1 MKTRSE
7 EISDEELVRQIQR
20 DPSRAAAKVD
30 ELLGRHYPWVF
41 RMCLA
46 ELRDTA
52 LAVDCTQEVMLA
64 VARGLASFRIESRF
78 STWVFTILR
87 RTARRMSRREVRRSQ
102 RVMTESSLGES
113 SADTTAIELAAD
125 GGPSADLRLVQD
137 EERQILTGMISE
149 LPERQRHAVTLHYFE
164 GLSVEEA
171 AHRLGCSPSSVK
183 THLSRARQAL
193 KTKLEQADE
202 SR

>member
-1 MKTRSE
+1 
-7 EISDEELVRQIQR
+7 
-20 DPSRAAAKVD
+20 
-30 ELLGRHYPWVF
+30 
-41 RMCLA
+41 
-46 ELRDTA
+46 
-52 LAVDCTQEVMLA
+52 
-64 VARGLASFRIESRF
+64 
-78 STWVFTILR
+78 
-87 RTARRMSRREVRRSQ
+87 
-102 RVMTESSLGES
+102 MTESSLGES

-125 GGPSADLRLVQD
+125 GGPSADFRLVQD
-137 EERQILTGMISE
+137 EERQMLTGMIAE

-193 KTKLEQADE
+193 KTKLQQADE